1 MKFGC
6 EKILMTSL
14 VFDTINP
21 LIPRITVGT
30 CKMHTYWVLG
40 FLELQFDPQSYN
52 NTDFNQMYGLC
63 ISGTPFRSDVS
74 TTRQCFERLPPVMG
88 VKYFRF

>member
-30 CKMHTYWVLG
+30 CKMHTFWVLG
-40 FLELQFDPQSYN
+40 FLKLQFDPQSYN
-52 NTDFNQMYGLC
+52 NTGFNQMYGLC
-63 ISGTPFRSDVS
+63 IPGTQMFLLQYLYSVLRGFL
-74 TTRQCFERLPPVMG
+74 Q
-88 VKYFRF
+88 